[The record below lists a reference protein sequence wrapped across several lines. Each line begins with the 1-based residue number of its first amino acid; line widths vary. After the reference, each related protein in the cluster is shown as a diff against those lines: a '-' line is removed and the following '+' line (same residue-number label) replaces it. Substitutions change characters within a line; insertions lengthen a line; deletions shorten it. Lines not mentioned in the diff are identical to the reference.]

1 MPSNQYQATGKI
13 IATTWDNV
21 PLNMCGPWRLWSA
34 CTATQSDPSEL
45 GTLWVA
51 KEQWLLQVKSELW
64 SDCVDAQADL
74 GLYWA
79 QGIFS
84 HIMSQILSD
93 QQNFEYLFTEIQQ
106 N

>member
-1 MPSNQYQATGKI
+1 MGSQ
-13 IATTWDNV
+13 
-21 PLNMCGPWRLWSA
+21 
-34 CTATQSDPSEL
+34 
-45 GTLWVA
+45 GTMA
-51 KEQWLLQVKSELW
+51 SSGELW